1 MVFDKTR
8 TYSLTHTWFIKI
20 HTLIFIYPTNHSESL
35 MRRKHEV
42 NIIWIDS
49 TIHILHIH
57 RIPGALN
64 CLEHTYS
71 MRSKEKIKI
80 AWEHKSRLKKLICLY
95 CSIHLSMKNKLSLR
109 ICISLNYQNVPFEM
123 VHKYSSIL

>member
-49 TIHILHIH
+49 TIHILRIH
-57 RIPGALN
+57 HIPGAL
-64 CLEHTYS
+64 YS
-71 MRSKEKIKI
+71 LNMPMQCALNGKIEI
-80 AWEHKSRLKKLICLY
+80 AKDHKSQLKKLICLY
-95 CSIHLSMKNKLSLR
+95 CIKHLSIK
-109 ICISLNYQNVPFEM
+109 
-123 VHKYSSIL
+123 